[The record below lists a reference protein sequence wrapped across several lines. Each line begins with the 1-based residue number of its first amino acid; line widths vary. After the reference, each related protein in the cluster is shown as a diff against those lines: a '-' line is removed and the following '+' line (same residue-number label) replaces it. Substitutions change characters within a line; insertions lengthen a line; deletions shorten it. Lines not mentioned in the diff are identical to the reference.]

1 MGLKVNGVVFLVLT
15 MWVLVVVSRESKAVN
30 NRSVTYDGRALIID
44 GMRRVLFSGSIHYP
58 RSTPEMWPS
67 LIAKAK
73 EGGIDVIQT
82 YVFWNG
88 HEPIQGQYNFE
99 GRFDLVRFIKE
110 IQAQGL
116 YVSLR
121 IGPFIEAEWQYGG
134 LPFWLHDVPGMTF
147 RCNNEPFKY
156 HMQRFVTKIVDMMK
170 AESLFYPQGGPIII
184 SQIENEYQNVEP
196 AFHELGPPYVKW
208 AASMAVSLNTGV
220 PWLMC
225 KQDDAPDPVINA
237 CNGLSCG
244 ETWSGPNSPN
254 KPALWTE
261 NWTNNFAFQ
270 KYGTQPRNR
279 PAKELAFTAA
289 LFIAKMNGS
298 FVNYY
303 MYHGGTNF
311 GRTASPY
318 VTTSYYDLAPLD
330 EYGLVWQPTW
340 AHLKELHAAVKQSSQ
355 SLLYG
360 TYSNFSLGY
369 LKEAHVFQTKSDCV
383 AFLVNF
389 NLHGNADVQFRNKKY
404 QLPARSVIIL
414 SQCNKIIFNTA
425 EVTTQGSTRSSK
437 VLQSFNDASKWSWT
451 SDKIPDFYDGKFTNK
466 LLDQLSTTKD
476 ATDYL
481 WYITRYN
488 STSEGSNQ
496 VLHVES
502 AAHVIHAFV
511 NYKLVGRAHGN
522 DKDPSATLD
531 ANFVP
536 NKGENTISLLS
547 VMVGSPDA
555 GAHLERKY
563 TGVHTV
569 KVDGTDR
576 HSNQIDLSNQVWS
589 YEVGR
594 YGEQHKIYSKEGSTR
609 VQWRKDSLQNS
620 RNQPLRWYKT
630 IFDLP
635 DGSDPVALN
644 LASMGKGE
652 VWVNGESIGR
662 YWVSL
667 KAPNGQPSQA
677 LYHVPRSFLEP
688 SGNFLVLFEEEGGNP
703 LEITVNTISVT
714 NMQRNDD
721 EHSIPAQSSYQ
732 TEYNV
737 TIGG

>member
-1 MGLKVNGVVFLVLT
+1 MGLKVNGVVFYVLT
-15 MWVLVVVSRESKAVN
+15 MLVALVVSRESKAVSS
-30 NRSVTYDGRALIID
+30 RSVTYDGRALIID

-82 YVFWNG
+82 YVFWNA

-99 GRFDLVRFIKE
+99 GRFDLVKFIKE

-134 LPFWLHDVPGMTF
+134 LPFWLHDIPGITF

-156 HMQRFVTKIVDMMK
+156 HMQRFVTKIVGMMK

-208 AASMAVSLNTGV
+208 AASMAVGLNTGV
-220 PWLMC
+220 PWVMC

-237 CNGLSCG
+237 CNGVSCG

-261 NWTNNFAFQ
+261 NWTTIFSLQ
-270 KYGTQPRNR
+270 KYGKQPRNR

-289 LFIAKMNGS
+289 LFIAKKNGS

-340 AHLKELHAAVKQSSQ
+340 AHLKELHAAIKQSSQ

-360 TYSNFSLGY
+360 TYSNFSLGF
-369 LKEAHVFQTKSDCV
+369 LKEAHVFQTKSDCI

-389 NLHGNADVQFRNKKY
+389 NLHGKADVQFRNKNY

-502 AAHVIHAFV
+502 DAHVIHAFV
-511 NYKLVGRAHGN
+511 NYKLVGKAHGN
-522 DKDPSATLD
+522 DQNPSATLD

-555 GAHLERKY
+555 GPHVERKY
-563 TGVHTV
+563 TGLHTV
-569 KVDGTDR
+569 KVDGTEK
-576 HSNQIDLSNQVWS
+576 HSNPIDLSNQVWS
-589 YEVGR
+589 YMVGR
-594 YGEQHKIYSKEGSTR
+594 YGEQYKIYSMEGSTR

-644 LASMGKGE
+644 LTSMGKGE

-662 YWVSL
+662 YWVSF
-667 KAPNGQPSQA
+667 KAANGQPSQA
-677 LYHVPRSFLEP
+677 LYHVPRSFLQP

-714 NMQRNDD
+714 NTQRNDD
-721 EHSIPAQSSYQ
+721 EHLIPGQSSYQ
-732 TEYNV
+732 TEYNAA
-737 TIGG
+737 IGG